1 MDREESKKQLEKEF
15 HWFLDNLPLLA
26 QKYGGL
32 FVVVKNMKVIGAY
45 DAFTEAIHNTLK
57 TEEIGT
63 FLVRKC
69 SIDPADYTNIINS
82 EDWHEVKIP
91 PMTRAEAEESFAVEP
106 NMTIDALETKFD

>member
-15 HWFLDNLPLLA
+15 HWFLDSLPLLA
-26 QKYGGL
+26 QKYDGL

-63 FLVRKC
+63 FIIQKC
-69 SIDPADYTNIINS
+69 SINPADYINI
-82 EDWHEVKIP
+82 VQ
-91 PMTRAEAEESFAVEP
+91 TGVFA
-106 NMTIDALETKFD
+106 